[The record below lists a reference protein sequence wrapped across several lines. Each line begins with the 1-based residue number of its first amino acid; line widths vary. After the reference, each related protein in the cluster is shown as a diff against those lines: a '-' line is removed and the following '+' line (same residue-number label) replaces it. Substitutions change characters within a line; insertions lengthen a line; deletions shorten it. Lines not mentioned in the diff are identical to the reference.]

1 MSDYITFIN
10 EGIFLFFFFYD
21 SLFSEK
27 SHPPQNSHPFA
38 PPTAF
43 CHAAPF
49 YGGNGS
55 SEKGFL
61 PLSGSSSSSVIQLF
75 QVFLSVYAGIWQKLT
90 AMHWG
95 KIPFKLDGL
104 RCLGKE
110 VPSLQGRASWLVIL
124 KGPSWDVRPI
134 VHIMLCVNWGPVRS
148 SPVKQR

>member
-1 MSDYITFIN
+1 
-10 EGIFLFFFFYD
+10 
-21 SLFSEK
+21 
-27 SHPPQNSHPFA
+27 
-38 PPTAF
+38 
-43 CHAAPF
+43 
-49 YGGNGS
+49 
-55 SEKGFL
+55 
-61 PLSGSSSSSVIQLF
+61 
-75 QVFLSVYAGIWQKLT
+75 LT